1 MGRSAPA
8 AVDVG
13 RDVGWTRADR
23 PGGDAFV
30 SGGWRAYHGRKMG
43 VRERIEAR
51 LPALHRLLVDPPHR
65 IARRFVT
72 TGWRSGLLGAGGDHP
87 LAVLKVALGRGLGV
101 RSMHA
106 VHAAAEPERVA
117 MVDDRRSVTYREIDG
132 EIDAVAA
139 VLRDH
144 LGASRNVPVAVMME
158 NRLEYAITWFA
169 LFRLGITCAHVGRHS
184 TVEELEFLLERSG
197 ARVLVVSD
205 RTFEIVA
212 EVMARRPELDLR
224 VLRAGAG
231 AAAARVWS
239 YDAAV
244 DRMRAAGPPAMHV
257 EKIPSE
263 NVVYT
268 SGTTGKP
275 KGAVRDMGAFG
286 ATELMRVLER
296 LPLHTADRHLVCA
309 PLYHS
314 SGQVFVLLNTALG
327 ATIYLQE
334 RFDAEDVL
342 RRISQD
348 GIHNVFMVPTMIQ
361 RVLEL
366 PEHLHERWP
375 TPELRVLISGAAP
388 FNTALRERAIARF
401 GAAKIFDFY
410 GATELG
416 WVTIVDGHEMLAHPG
431 TLGRAIAGQEIGIF
445 GEDGTRLPP
454 GEIGRV
460 YTRSAQLMVGYLR
473 DRAATDETKLADWLT
488 VDDLGYLDRDGYLFL
503 TGRARDMVISGGV
516 NLYPVE
522 IENALSKHPAI
533 ADVAVIGVPDAEWG
547 ERLVAVVVPTSAGFD
562 PEAVR
567 QWARGSLAPAK
578 IPRQYELL
586 AELPRNPTGKVL
598 KRDLV
603 ARYAG

>member
-1 MGRSAPA
+1 MS
-8 AVDVG
+8 
-13 RDVGWTRADR
+13 
-23 PGGDAFV
+23 
-30 SGGWRAYHGRKMG
+30 
-43 VRERIEAR
+43 VRERLLAR
-51 LPALHRLLVDPPHR
+51 LPALRRVLVDPPHR

-72 TGWRSGLLGAGGDHP
+72 TGARAGLFGAAGEHP
-87 LAVLKVALGRGLGV
+87 LEVLRVALRRGLGV

-106 VHAAAEPERVA
+106 IHAAAEPDRLAIVDERRA
-117 MVDDRRSVTYREIDG
+117 VTYREIDR
-132 EIDAVAA
+132 EIDAVAG

-144 LGASRNVPVAVMME
+144 LGASRNVPVAVLME

-169 LFRLGITCAHVGRHS
+169 LFRLGITCAHLGRHS
-184 TVEELEFLLERSG
+184 TADELEFLLERSG

-205 RTFEIVA
+205 STFEVVA
-212 EVMARRPELDLR
+212 ELIARRPELDLR
-224 VLRAGAG
+224 VLRAGSSASRPG
-231 AAAARVWS
+231 VWS

-244 DRMRAAGPPAMHV
+244 DRQRAAGTAVHV

-268 SGTTGKP
+268 SGTTGRP

-286 ATELMRVLER
+286 ATELLRVLER

-314 SGQVFVLLNTALG
+314 SGQVFALLNTALG
-327 ATIYLQE
+327 ATLYLQS
-334 RFDAEDVL
+334 RFDAQDTL
-342 RRISQD
+342 RRLTD
-348 GIHNVFMVPTMIQ
+348 DRLHNVFMVPTMIQ

-366 PEHLHERWP
+366 PEQLHARWP

-388 FNTALRERAIARF
+388 FNSALRERAIARF
-401 GAAKIFDFY
+401 GAGKIFDFY

-416 WVTIVDGHEMLAHPG
+416 WVTVVDGHEMLAHPG
-431 TLGRAIAGQEIGIF
+431 TLGRPIAGQEIGIF
-445 GEDGTRLPP
+445 DERGDRLPA

-460 YTRSAQLMVGYLR
+460 YTRSAQLMLGYLR
-473 DRAATDETKLADWLT
+473 DRAATDESTLADWLT
-488 VDDLGYLDRDGYLFL
+488 VDDLGYLDREGYLFL

-533 ADVAVIGVPDAEWG
+533 ADVAVIGVPDDEWG
-547 ERLVAVVVPTSAGFD
+547 ERLVAVVVPAGDAFD

-578 IPRQYELL
+578 IPRQFELCE
-586 AELPRNPTGKVL
+586 ELPRNPTGKVL
-598 KRDLV
+598 KRELEL
-603 ARYAG
+603 RYGG

>member
-1 MGRSAPA
+1 
-8 AVDVG
+8 
-13 RDVGWTRADR
+13 
-23 PGGDAFV
+23 
-30 SGGWRAYHGRKMG
+30 
-43 VRERIEAR
+43 
-51 LPALHRLLVDPPHR
+51 
-65 IARRFVT
+65 
-72 TGWRSGLLGAGGDHP
+72 
-87 LAVLKVALGRGLGV
+87 LGV
-101 RSMHA
+101 RTMHA
-106 VHAAAEPERVA
+106 LHAAADPERIA
-117 MVDDRRSVTYREIDG
+117 MVDERRAVSYRDIDR
-132 EIDAVAA
+132 EIDAVAS

-144 LGASRNVPVAVMME
+144 LGASRNMPVAVMME

-184 TVEELEFLLERSG
+184 TADELEFLLDKSG
-197 ARVLVVSD
+197 ARVVVVSET
-205 RTFEIVA
+205 TFAPVD
-212 EVMARRPELDLR
+212 EVMRRRPELDLR
-224 VLRAGAG
+224 VLRAGEG
-231 AAAARVWS
+231 PSRPRVWS

-244 DRMRAAGPPAMHV
+244 DRQLASGTAAMHV
-257 EKIPSE
+257 EKVPSE

-296 LPLHTADRHLVCA
+296 LPLHTGDRHLVCA

-314 SGQVFVLLNTALG
+314 SGQVFTLLNTALG
-327 ATIYLQE
+327 STIHLLE
-334 RFDAEDVL
+334 RFDAEDAL
-342 RRISQD
+342 RRMSQD
-348 GIHNVFMVPTMIQ
+348 GINNLFMVPTMIQ
-361 RVLEL
+361 RVLDL
-366 PEHLHERWP
+366 PEHVHMRWP

-401 GAAKIFDFY
+401 GAQKIFDFY

-416 WVTIVDGHEMLAHPG
+416 WVTLLDGTEMLARPG

-445 GEDGTRLPP
+445 DNLGKRLPP

-473 DRAATDETKLADWLT
+473 DRAASEEGKLADWLT

-547 ERLVAVVVPTSAGFD
+547 ERLVAVVVPTSDGFD
-562 PEAVR
+562 AEAVR

-578 IPRQYELL
+578 IPRQFELCE
-586 AELPRNPTGKVL
+586 ELPRNPTGKVL
-598 KRDLV
+598 KRELV
-603 ARYAG
+603 DRYAS